1 MKLIGQNYVSL
12 VHKGNILRID
22 STDLRYKAAQKLL
35 AADKLDEYIT
45 LFNTNP
51 IVKAVEK
58 VTDKVEFRVEN
69 GNVFFGE
76 FEVKG
81 PLARKIEA
89 ILIDELDVK
98 PFARFIEK
106 LLQNPSARAVHELYA
121 FLGYKDLAITDSGNF
136 LGYKG
141 IQSDWYS
148 LHGNTETI
156 VLKGTVNHKGQILN
170 SIGEE
175 IEVQR
180 NNVDDDKD
188 VHCSTGLHV
197 GSIDYARGFGA
208 RTVIVEVDPRDVVTV
223 PSDCNFQKLRV
234 CRYKV
239 VAEFE
244 KEIKAPVA
252 NVVEQKVVEK
262 ETTVKKAAK
271 ATIDEICLVSQALG
285 RKAAEE
291 YEWVSVQSISNSFSP
306 RYIKRHIVEKI
317 AKDLGYKVEDGWIY
331 L

>member
-12 VHKGNILRID
+12 VDKGQILRID

-35 AADKLDEYIT
+35 AANKFAEYIN

-51 IVKAVEK
+51 IVQAVKK
-58 VTDKVEFRVEN
+58 VSDKVDFKVEN
-69 GNVFFGE
+69 GRVFFGE

-81 PLARKIEA
+81 PLARKIES
-89 ILIDELDVK
+89 IIVDELDAT

-106 LLQNPSARAVHELYA
+106 LLQNPSARAVHELYT

-141 IQSDWYS
+141 VQHNYYS
-148 LHGNTETI
+148 SHGNTQTV
-156 VLKGTVNHKGQILN
+156 VLKGTVDAGGHILN
-170 SIGEE
+170 AVGEE
-175 IEVQR
+175 VEVQR
-180 NNVDDDKD
+180 NNVDDNKD
-188 VHCSTGLHV
+188 IHCSSGLHV
-197 GSIDYARGFGA
+197 GSLDYAQSFGS
-208 RTVIVEVDPRDVVTV
+208 RLMIVEVDPRDVVTV

-252 NVVEQKVVEK
+252 NVVEQKIVEK
-262 ETTVKKAAK
+262 QTTVKKAAK
-271 ATIDEICLVSQALG
+271 ATADEISLVRQALG
-285 RKAAEE
+285 RKVAEE
-291 YEWVSVQSISNSFSP
+291 YEWVEVKAISNSFSP
-306 RYIKRHIVEKI
+306 HYIKRHIVEKI
-317 AKDLGYKVEDGWIY
+317 ARDLGYKVEDGWIY